1 MSSSVK
7 QILAGKPSG
16 LVSIDPDATL
26 ESAMRMMVERNI
38 GVLPVSEAGRL
49 VGILSERD
57 FLRRVLYRGVSLQST
72 VREVMTEKIFT
83 VQSSDRIEHCMELMT
98 ELRVRHLPVVDGGRL
113 VGVLSIG
120 DVVRVTVEDQQNM
133 IEQLESY
140 IRA

>member
-38 GVLPVSEAGRL
+38 GVLPVSDGDRL

-57 FLRRVLYRGVSLQST
+57 FLRRVLYRGVSLEAT
-72 VREVMTEKIFT
+72 VREVMTERIFT
-83 VQSSDRIEHCMELMT
+83 VQSSDSIEHCMELMT

-120 DVVRVTVEDQQNM
+120 DVVRVTVEDQQSM
-133 IEQLESY
+133 IEHLESY

>member
-16 LVSIDPDATL
+16 LVSIAPDDTL
-26 ESAMRMMVERNI
+26 DSALRMMVERNI
-38 GVLPVSEAGRL
+38 GVLPVCEGDAL

-57 FLRRVLYRGVSLQST
+57 FLRRVLYKGVSLESE
-72 VREVMTEKIFT
+72 VREVMTEKIST
-83 VQSSDRIEHCMELMT
+83 VTSAESIQRCMELMT
-98 ELRVRHLPVVDGGRL
+98 ELRVRHLPVVDAGKLIGI
-113 VGVLSIG
+113 LSIG
-120 DVVRVTVEDQQNM
+120 DVVRVTVDDQKAM

>member
-1 MSSSVK
+1 MSSTVK

-38 GVLPVSEAGRL
+38 GVLPVSDGEKL
-49 VGILSERD
+49 VGIISERD
-57 FLRRVLYRGVSLQST
+57 FLRRVLYRGVSLQAT
-72 VREVMTEKIFT
+72 VREIMTEKIVT
-83 VQSSDRIEHCMELMT
+83 VTSGDTIEHCMEMMT
-98 ELRVRHLPVVDGGRL
+98 ELRVRHLPVVDGGKL
-113 VGVLSIG
+113 SGVLSIG
-120 DVVRVTVEDQQNM
+120 DAVRVTVEDQKSM

>member
-16 LVSIDPDATL
+16 LVSIAPDDTL
-26 ESAMRMMVERNI
+26 DAALRMMVERNI
-38 GVLPVSEAGRL
+38 GVLPVCEGEAL

-57 FLRRVLYRGVSLQST
+57 FLRRVLYKGVSLESE
-72 VREVMTEKIFT
+72 VREVMTEKIST
-83 VQSSDRIEHCMELMT
+83 VGSAESIQRCMELMT
-98 ELRVRHLPVVDGGRL
+98 ELRVRHLPVVDAGKLIGI
-113 VGVLSIG
+113 LSIG
-120 DVVRVTVEDQQNM
+120 DVVRVTVDDQKAM

>member
-38 GVLPVSEAGRL
+38 GVLPVSDGDRL

-57 FLRRVLYRGVSLQST
+57 FLRRVLYRGVSLEAT
-72 VREVMTEKIFT
+72 VREVMTERIFT
-83 VQSSDRIEHCMELMT
+83 VQSSDSIEHCMELMT
-98 ELRVRHLPVVDGGRL
+98 ELRIRHLPVVDGGRL

-120 DVVRVTVEDQQNM
+120 DVVRVTVEDQQSM

>member
-1 MSSSVK
+1 MSSTVK

-38 GVLPVSEAGRL
+38 GVLPVSDGEKL
-49 VGILSERD
+49 VGIISERD
-57 FLRRVLYRGVSLQST
+57 FLRRVLYRGVSLQAT
-72 VREVMTEKIFT
+72 VREVMTEKIVT
-83 VQSSDRIEHCMELMT
+83 VTSGDTIEHCMEMMT
-98 ELRVRHLPVVDGGRL
+98 ELRVRHLPVVDGGKL
-113 VGVLSIG
+113 SGVLSIG
-120 DVVRVTVEDQQNM
+120 DAVRVTVEDQKSM

>member
-16 LVSIDPDATL
+16 LVSIAPDDTL
-26 ESAMRMMVERNI
+26 DSALRMMVERNI
-38 GVLPVSEAGRL
+38 GVLPVCEGDVL

-57 FLRRVLYRGVSLQST
+57 FLRRVLYKGVSLQSE
-72 VREVMTEKIFT
+72 VREVMTEKIST
-83 VQSSDRIEHCMELMT
+83 VTSAESIQRCMELMT
-98 ELRVRHLPVVDGGRL
+98 ELRVRHLPVVDAGKLIGI
-113 VGVLSIG
+113 LSIG
-120 DVVRVTVEDQQNM
+120 DVVRVTVDDQKAM

>member
-16 LVSIDPDATL
+16 LVSIAPDDTL
-26 ESAMRMMVERNI
+26 DSALRMMVERNI
-38 GVLPVSEAGRL
+38 GVLPVCEGDAL

-57 FLRRVLYRGVSLQST
+57 FLRRVLYKGVSLESE
-72 VREVMTEKIFT
+72 VREVMTEKIST
-83 VQSSDRIEHCMELMT
+83 VNSSESIQRCMELMT
-98 ELRVRHLPVVDGGRL
+98 ELRVRHLPVVDAGKLIGI
-113 VGVLSIG
+113 LSIG
-120 DVVRVTVEDQQNM
+120 DVVRVTVDDQKAM

>member
-1 MSSSVK
+1 MSSTVK

-38 GVLPVSEAGRL
+38 GVLPVSDGEKL
-49 VGILSERD
+49 VGIISERD
-57 FLRRVLYRGVSLQST
+57 FLRRVLYRGVSLQAT
-72 VREVMTEKIFT
+72 VREIMTEKIVT
-83 VQSSDRIEHCMELMT
+83 VTSGDTIENCMEMMT
-98 ELRVRHLPVVDGGRL
+98 ELRVRHLPVVDGGKL
-113 VGVLSIG
+113 SGVLSIG
-120 DVVRVTVEDQQNM
+120 DAVRVTVEDQKSM

>member
-16 LVSIDPDATL
+16 LVSIAPDDTL
-26 ESAMRMMVERNI
+26 DSALRMMVERNI
-38 GVLPVSEAGRL
+38 GVLPVCEGEAL

-57 FLRRVLYRGVSLQST
+57 FLRRVLYKGVSLQSE
-72 VREVMTEKIFT
+72 VRTVMTEKIST
-83 VQSSDRIEHCMELMT
+83 VNSSESIQRCMELMT

-113 VGVLSIG
+113 IGILSIG
-120 DVVRVTVEDQQNM
+120 DVVRVTVDDQKTM

>member
-38 GVLPVSEAGRL
+38 GVLPVSDGDRL

-57 FLRRVLYRGVSLQST
+57 FLRRVLYRGVSLEAT
-72 VREVMTEKIFT
+72 VREVMTERIFT
-83 VQSSDRIEHCMELMT
+83 VQSSDSIEHCMELMT

-120 DVVRVTVEDQQNM
+120 DVVRVTVEDQQSM

>member
-16 LVSIDPDATL
+16 LVSIAPDDTL
-26 ESAMRMMVERNI
+26 DSALRMMVERNI
-38 GVLPVSEAGRL
+38 GVLPVCEGEAL

-57 FLRRVLYRGVSLQST
+57 FLRRVLYKGVSLQSE
-72 VREVMTEKIFT
+72 VRTVMTEKIST
-83 VQSSDRIEHCMELMT
+83 VNSSESIQRCMELMT
-98 ELRVRHLPVVDGGRL
+98 ELRVRHLPVVDAGKLIGI
-113 VGVLSIG
+113 LSIG
-120 DVVRVTVEDQQNM
+120 DVVRVTVDDQKAM

>member
-38 GVLPVSEAGRL
+38 GVLPVSEAGQL

>member
-83 VQSSDRIEHCMELMT
+83 VQSSDGIEHCMELMT

-120 DVVRVTVEDQQNM
+120 DAVRVTVEDQQNV